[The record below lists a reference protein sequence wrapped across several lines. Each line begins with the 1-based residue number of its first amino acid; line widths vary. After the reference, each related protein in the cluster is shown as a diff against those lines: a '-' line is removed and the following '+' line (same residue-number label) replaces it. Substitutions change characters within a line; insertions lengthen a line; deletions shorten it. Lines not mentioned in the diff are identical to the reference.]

1 MLAKEYCKPHHVA
14 TGVYGALSMRLYALK
29 DDLALVLANNP
40 KQAMEVFNKT
50 YPQDDHNEHAFVS
63 VSESLD
69 GIVVFDKKSSL
80 YLFNGEKDETDTGHS
95 LAALLIHKSC
105 PQVIGVSRKWF
116 SLYGDVRTDDRTKLT
131 ANTQMRVSVWADD
144 FVTGYL
150 RPPHVPLILF
160 ALDSGVAYIA
170 AYSPQEAFEVVLSLN
185 SFIHVNYSQADI
197 ARATKSV
204 DISVL
209 NNMRVHNTL
218 DKPFIGLLDLFKTV
232 FKPKVLCANSEFI
245 DWVDS
250 LPEQGKLK
258 KDKVEN
264 PNIDNWFESTRA
276 KAAPDHAK
284 DRLIAKRQAFN
295 AECRQVWARAL
306 LVDFVNEYGKHRDKV
321 EYADWAMEQYIK
333 KFGDKTDV

>member
-14 TGVYGALSMRLYALK
+14 TGVYGALSLRLYALK

-40 KQAMEVFNKT
+40 TQAMEVFNKT
-50 YPQDDHNEHAFVS
+50 YPQDDQNEHAFVS
-63 VSESLD
+63 VSENLD

-80 YLFNGEKDETDTGHS
+80 YLCNGKKDETDTGHS

-116 SLYGDVRTDDRTKLT
+116 SLYGHVRTDDRTKLA

-144 FVTGYL
+144 FVTGCL

-160 ALDSGVAYIA
+160 ALDGGVAYIA
-170 AYSPQEAFEVVLSLN
+170 AYTPQEAFEVVLSLN
-185 SFIHVNYSQADI
+185 SFIHVNYSLADI

-209 NNMRVHNTL
+209 NNMRVYNTL

-232 FKPKVLCANSEFI
+232 FKPKILCANSEFI

-258 KDKVEN
+258 KQLEDPHKFMPYHDPQKFN
-264 PNIDNWFESTRA
+264 KQMAD
-276 KAAPDHAK
+276 
-284 DRLIAKRQAFN
+284 RQAFD